1 MRSTTRSPA
10 RSSRGPTPGRS
21 SRSMLATNCRPRSRT
36 GQPSAPLELERRRT
50 ARRRSSA
57 PPSARHGRN
66 RGRGGMIIVRL
77 LLFAALAAV
86 GAAVLL
92 WLVKRDPRYLRF
104 IGLTLKFTVLLLLA
118 ILLWFAAERLLAP
131 MLGPLL

>member
-1 MRSTTRSPA
+1 
-10 RSSRGPTPGRS
+10 
-21 SRSMLATNCRPRSRT
+21 LI
-36 GQPSAPLELERRRT
+36 L
-50 ARRRSSA
+50 
-57 PPSARHGRN
+57 
-66 RGRGGMIIVRL
+66 VRL
-77 LLFAALAAV
+77 LLFVALAAI

>member
-1 MRSTTRSPA
+1 
-10 RSSRGPTPGRS
+10 
-21 SRSMLATNCRPRSRT
+21 
-36 GQPSAPLELERRRT
+36 
-50 ARRRSSA
+50 
-57 PPSARHGRN
+57 
-66 RGRGGMIIVRL
+66 MIIVRL
-77 LLFAALAAV
+77 LLFAALASV